1 MTKVRN
7 SERMLTSK
15 ITSKGQ
21 TTIPAAIQRQLG
33 VKTGDRL
40 QYFIEPDGRVTLLP
54 KTLSI
59 KALEGALP
67 PAERRISLEE
77 MDQAV
82 AEGAQARYNA

>member
-1 MTKVRN
+1 
-7 SERMLTSK
+7 MLTSK

-21 TTIPAAIQRQLG
+21 TTIPAAIQRSLG
-33 VKTGDRL
+33 VKAGDRL

-59 KALEGALP
+59 KDLEGVLP
-67 PAERRISLEE
+67 PAEHRVSLEA

>member
-1 MTKVRN
+1 
-7 SERMLTSK
+7 MLTSK

-21 TTIPAAIQRQLG
+21 TTIPAAIQRKLG

-59 KALEGALP
+59 QDLEGVLP

-82 AEGAQARYNA
+82 AEGAHLSSIAS

>member
-1 MTKVRN
+1 
-7 SERMLTSK
+7 MLTSK

-21 TTIPAAIQRQLG
+21 TTIPAAIQRKLG
-33 VKTGDRL
+33 VKPGDRL

-59 KALEGALP
+59 KDLEGVLP
-67 PAERRISLEE
+67 PAERRIPLEE

-82 AEGAQARYNA
+82 AEGAQARYNT

>member
-1 MTKVRN
+1 
-7 SERMLTSK
+7 MLTSK

-59 KALEGALP
+59 QDLEGVLP
-67 PAERRISLEE
+67 PADRRISLEA

>member
-1 MTKVRN
+1 
-7 SERMLTSK
+7 MLTSK

-21 TTIPAAIQRQLG
+21 TTIPAAIQRSLG
-33 VKTGDRL
+33 VKAGDRL

-59 KALEGALP
+59 KDLEGVLP
-67 PAERRISLEE
+67 PAENRVSLEA

-82 AEGAQARYNA
+82 AEGAQGRYNA

>member
-1 MTKVRN
+1 
-7 SERMLTSK
+7 MLTSK

-21 TTIPAAIQRQLG
+21 TTIPVAIQSKLG
-33 VKTGDRL
+33 VKSGDRL
-40 QYFIEPDGRVTLLP
+40 QYFIEPDGRVTLHP

-59 KALEGALP
+59 KDLEGVLP

-82 AEGAQARYNA
+82 AEGTQARYNS

>member
-1 MTKVRN
+1 MPKVSSDR
-7 SERMLTSK
+7 SILTSK

-21 TTIPAAIQRQLG
+21 TIIPAAIQRQLD

-67 PAERRISLEE
+67 PAERRI
-77 MDQAV
+77 
-82 AEGAQARYNA
+82 